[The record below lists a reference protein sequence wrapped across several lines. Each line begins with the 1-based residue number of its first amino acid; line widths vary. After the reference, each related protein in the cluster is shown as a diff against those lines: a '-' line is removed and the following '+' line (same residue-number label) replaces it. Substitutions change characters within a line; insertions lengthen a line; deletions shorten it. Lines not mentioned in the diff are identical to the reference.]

1 MSDVLNDRSSL
12 FCHFWC
18 WSLPLEEP
26 MRWRQR
32 RVSSLVMPTQ
42 WLQFG
47 RCTLEKGWHSLLRQK
62 SSSWS
67 GWGIPGEIESGMVPG
82 VTSKYW
88 QSSIKGTKLCLGPP
102 EAGHIIKHKDIMTA
116 SQNPVRSEMF
126 CHLFPFCEH
135 TQEQPGGYKFLN
147 LCIHCSSGPLDLE

>member
-1 MSDVLNDRSSL
+1 MSNVLNDTSSL

-26 MRWRQR
+26 MRWSQRQ
-32 RVSSLVMPTQ
+32 VLSLVMPTQ

-47 RCTLEKGWHSLLRQK
+47 SCTLEKVWHSLLTQK

-82 VTSKYW
+82 VTSKCW
-88 QSSIKGTKLCLGPP
+88 QSSVKGKFVFRATRSSP
-102 EAGHIIKHKDIMTA
+102 IIKYKDISLQCSA
-116 SQNPVRSEMF
+116 RSEMF
-126 CHLFPFCEH
+126 CHLFLFCEH
-135 TQEQPGGYKFLN
+135 IQESYKFLD
-147 LCIHCSSGPLDLE
+147 LSVHRSSGPLDLE

>member
-1 MSDVLNDRSSL
+1 MSNVFNDTSSL
-12 FCHFWC
+12 FCLFWC

-32 RVSSLVMPTQ
+32 QVSLLVMPTQ

-47 RCTLEKGWHSLLRQK
+47 SCTLEKVWRSLLTQK

-82 VTSKYW
+82 VTSKCW
-88 QSSIKGTKLCLGPP
+88 QSSVKRTKLCLRLL
-102 EAGHIIKHKDIMTA
+102 EAGLIIKHKDIMTA
-116 SQNPVRSEMF
+116 CSVQWDLKCSVISF
-126 CHLFPFCEH
+126 HSVSTC
-135 TQEQPGGYKFLN
+135 TYKFLD
-147 LCIHCSSGPLDLE
+147 LSIHRSSGPLDLE